1 MTLPLAAHPHAC
13 SVGAA
18 CDRLLIPH
26 LPHACSVGAACDPP
40 PAPPAMPAQELP
52 VTLPPPPPL
61 RPAQEELEAY
71 DKYQRQL
78 EDALDGK
85 TAELIALR
93 R

>member
-1 MTLPLAAHPHAC
+1 MIALTA
-13 SVGAA
+13 
-18 CDRLLIPH
+18 RLNERDDQISML
-26 LPHACSVGAACDPP
+26 
-40 PAPPAMPAQELP
+40 Q
-52 VTLPPPPPL
+52 VTLVWTPRDTATKIRSRSRSNSPSRPPTL
-61 RPAQEELEAY
+61 QEELESY